1 MICLDMLHTNARG
14 RASVLENLAWL
25 HFDARN
31 YSFSSE
37 LFLAR
42 EPSYL
47 FTSEKSQN
55 FTGQLQRSSY
65 FSGLKDEAVAQM
77 QKALDLL
84 PKNSKYQA
92 IFRERLSFYKM
103 NAKVYTRELLKAMIA
118 STL

>member
-1 MICLDMLHTNARG
+1 MQEGEL
-14 RASVLENLAWL
+14 VFFENLAWL

-42 EPSYL
+42 EQLP
-47 FTSEKSQN
+47 FTSDEKKSE
-55 FTGQLQRSSY
+55 FYWAAARSSY
-65 FSGLKDEAVAQM
+65 FSGLKDDAVVQM

-103 NAKVYTRELLKAMIA
+103 NAGLYEGLLKAMIA